1 MNQIQIILCP
11 NLQIEKLR
19 GIQGKT
25 AEGTASPSSSCS
37 MVSNNKTSGVPENY
51 KGLFGLDKSRILEI
65 AETAMDEL
73 IKMASS
79 GEPLWVRSIET
90 GRDILNYDEY
100 LREFTR
106 GTRNDCL
113 LWKAVEASRESG
125 VVFLEMNH
133 LVQAFLDVVLL

>member
-1 MNQIQIILCP
+1 MQL
-11 NLQIEKLR
+11 EKLR
-19 GIQGKT
+19 GVQGKA

-37 MVSNNKTSGVPENY
+37 MGSNNKTSGALESY
-51 KGLFGLDKSRILEI
+51 KGLFGLDKSRILEVV
-65 AETAMDEL
+65 ETAMDEL

-100 LREFTR
+100 LREFAG
-106 GTRNDCL
+106 GTRKDCS
-113 LWKAVEASRESG
+113 LWKTVEASRESV

-133 LVQAFLDVVLL
+133 LVQSFLDAVLL